1 MHIGATGR
9 NARSSFKGPFSSY
22 FSRSR
27 DRAVSFVALAFD
39 RAQDLL
45 PLAREKCADP
55 PKVIRR
61 RRTAKMQLGL
71 TPKTI
76 KYLMFAFNLFFVI
89 TGIILLSIGL
99 IIHGIY
105 YQYQHFLDNSF
116 LSVPSL
122 LVAVGIIVFII
133 AFFGCCGAVRESPC
147 MIITFCT
154 LLTAVFILE
163 IIGGTMGY
171 VMRTQVAKI
180 AESKMLNT
188 MSKYNNS
195 QEIQLVWDNL
205 QHEFE
210 CCGTRNASDWTKLN
224 ITLGIPMSCC
234 DRLIGAIGQ
243 TNCTV
248 ESPTLHHLGCIDA
261 FANFAEKHAAKIA
274 GVGLTLAAI
283 QLIGIFLSS
292 YLARSIRNTYETM

>member
-1 MHIGATGR
+1 
-9 NARSSFKGPFSSY
+9 
-22 FSRSR
+22 
-27 DRAVSFVALAFD
+27 
-39 RAQDLL
+39 
-45 PLAREKCADP
+45 
-55 PKVIRR
+55 
-61 RRTAKMQLGL
+61 MQLGL
-71 TPKTI
+71 APKTI

-89 TGIILLSIGL
+89 TGIVLLSIGL
-99 IIHGIY
+99 VIHGIY
-105 YQYQHFLDNSF
+105 YKYQHFLDNSF
-116 LSVPSL
+116 FSVPS

-171 VMRTQVAKI
+171 VMRTRVATI
-180 AESKMLNT
+180 AEDKMLET
-188 MSKYNNS
+188 MSKYNKS
-195 QEIQLVWDNL
+195 QEIQIVWDKL

-210 CCGTRNASDWTKLN
+210 CCGTRNASDWTDLKN
-224 ITLGIPMSCC
+224 FTGIPMSCC
-234 DRLIGAIGQ
+234 DQMIGAIG
-243 TNCTV
+243 TANCTL
-248 ESPTLHHLGCIDA
+248 ESSTLHHLGCMDA

-292 YLARSIRNTYETM
+292 YLAKSIRNTYQTM